1 MKGLAGLAICPA
13 SAFLTITS
21 CPQCPWLYQLLHK
34 GYHGGTRGGKLSMVS
49 VKFLSPCQAFQL
61 VCSWHTWVCGQNKGE
76 PGPVTGI
83 DVLVDIVDVLWRRG
97 RLVLRHVA
105 SIFTH
110 HVAFLT
116 VLRHEQCNSHLQ
128 KKQGAGGSGAH
139 VESTGCLLHNA
150 AQLCGVRNKNPHLY
164 SVAQLCETEIR
175 RDMGCCMC
183 MDEETDTYQ
192 TQRKEVMSS
201 EALLLTY

>member
-21 CPQCPWLYQLLHK
+21 CPQCPWLYQLLRK
-34 GYHGGTRGGKLSMVS
+34 GYHGGERGGKLSMVS

-128 KKQGAGGSGAH
+128 KKWGAGGSGASRRRVLDVCFTMQPSC
-139 VESTGCLLHNA
+139 VELETKIHICTVWPNYVRLKLGRTWAAACAWMRRQIHTRHNEKKLWVVK
-150 AQLCGVRNKNPHLY
+150 LCY
-164 SVAQLCETEIR
+164 
-175 RDMGCCMC
+175 
-183 MDEETDTYQ
+183 
-192 TQRKEVMSS
+192 
-201 EALLLTY
+201 